1 MSNSLS
7 AKHISTN
14 LANYEAARS
23 GFFSLLVHDINGIVK
38 ASFGGAD
45 PREAGD
51 NDKIARAEEILKL
64 NVVKAP
70 VPHFSLEKLS
80 YRRGND
86 VVNFAGVPS
95 FKDGSIT
102 VDDVVGM
109 DTKSILMAWQ
119 ALAYNVH
126 TRKGG
131 RMKDYKKD
139 CTLIE
144 YTQDFEQVR
153 SWTLYGCWIQDIQE
167 GDFDKEQDGKRQLTA
182 SIVYDRAELNAD
194 EVEGS
199 DASASGGG
207 GGGGT
212 RYATTR

>member
-7 AKHISTN
+7 AQHISTN

-23 GFFSLLVHDINGIVK
+23 GFFSLIVNDINNIISAAYTGE
-38 ASFGGAD
+38 ASAAA
-45 PREAGD
+45 AGD
-51 NDKIARAEEILKL
+51 KIGEQAQEILKL

-70 VPHFSLEKLS
+70 VPHFSLNKLS

-86 VVNFAGVPS
+86 VVNFAGVPD

-119 ALAYNVH
+119 GLAYNVH

-131 RMKDYKKD
+131 RMKDYKKN

-144 YTQDFEQVR
+144 YTQDFEQIR

-167 GDFDKEQDGKRQLTA
+167 GDFDKENDGKRQITA
-182 SIVYDRAELNAD
+182 NIVYDRAILNDKA
-194 EVEGS
+194 EG
-199 DASASGGG
+199 
-207 GGGGT
+207 
-212 RYATTR
+212 

>member
-7 AKHISTN
+7 AQHISTN

-23 GFFSLLVHDINGIVK
+23 GFFSLIVDDVDNIIK
-38 ASFGGAD
+38 ASYS
-45 PREAGD
+45 GD
-51 NDKIARAEEILKL
+51 RSAAAESDKIARAQEVLKL

-70 VPHFSLEKLS
+70 VPHFSLNKLS

-86 VVNFAGVPS
+86 VVNFAGVPD

-119 ALAYNVH
+119 GLAYNVH

-131 RMKDYKKD
+131 RMKDYKKN

-144 YTQDFEQVR
+144 YTQDFEQIR
-153 SWTLYGCWIQDIQE
+153 SWTLYGCWVQDIQE
-167 GDFDKEQDGKRQLTA
+167 GDFDKESDGKRQITA
-182 SIVYDRAELNAD
+182 SIVYDRAELND
-194 EVEGS
+194 
-199 DASASGGG
+199 
-207 GGGGT
+207 
-212 RYATTR
+212 

>member
-7 AKHISTN
+7 AQHISTN

-23 GFFSLLVHDINGIVK
+23 GFFSLIVEDIDNIVR
-38 ASFGGAD
+38 ASYSGD
-45 PREAGD
+45 REAAASA
-51 NDKIARAEEILKL
+51 DKIAQAQEVLKL

-70 VPHFSLEKLS
+70 VPTFSVKVNE

-86 VVNFAGVPS
+86 VVKFAGVPD
-95 FKDGSIT
+95 FKMGSIV
-102 VDDVVGM
+102 VDDIVGV

-119 ALAYNVH
+119 SLAYNVY

-144 YTQDFEQVR
+144 YTQDFKQIR
-153 SWTLYGCWIQDIQE
+153 SWTLYGCWISGITE
-167 GDFDKEQDGKRQLTA
+167 GDFDKENDGKRQITA
-182 SIVYDRAELNAD
+182 EIQYDRAEMSLDNS
-194 EVEGS
+194 EEI
-199 DASASGGG
+199 
-207 GGGGT
+207 
-212 RYATTR
+212 